1 MIIKIE
7 YMKKLIF
14 LLFGVG
20 MSTVILAQTP
30 QTDHDKKQDMKNL
43 RTDVRTHK
51 VAKHQ
56 ENKDLDHARVG
67 KAMHD
72 HKAVHQINKDEKA
85 NSAELK
91 AQGVHHPVTKAK
103 RQVKVQDDNRKD
115 HTQ

>member
-1 MIIKIE
+1 
-7 YMKKLIF
+7 MKKLIF
-14 LLFGVG
+14 LMLGVG

-30 QTDHDKKQDMKNL
+30 QTEHEKKQNMKNL
-43 RTDVRTHK
+43 RTDVRSHK

-56 ENKDLDHARVG
+56 ENKDLDHARVS

-72 HKAVHQINKDEKA
+72 HKAVSRINKDEKA
-85 NSAELK
+85 NSSEIK
-91 AQGVHHPVTKAK
+91 ANGVHHPVTTAK